1 MSKLEIVNPVARAET
16 EEPNAERFTPA
27 RRPASLAGE
36 TIGLFWNGKPQGD
49 IGLARAR
56 EQLARAFEGAVFLD
70 VFGEKGGLNRYAS
83 PAQVDQMASECA
95 AVVAATA
102 D

>member
-1 MSKLEIVNPVARAET
+1 MSKLEIVNPVARAEA
-16 EEPNAERFTPA
+16 EEPLAERFAPA
-27 RRPASLAGE
+27 KRPATLAGE

-49 IGLARAR
+49 VGLARAR
-56 EQLARAFEGAVFLD
+56 EQLVSVFEGVRFLD

-83 PAQVDQMASECA
+83 PAQIEQMVSECA

>member
-1 MSKLEIVNPVARAET
+1 MSKLEIVNPVARAAAR
-16 EEPNAERFTPA
+16 EESAPRFEPA
-27 RRPASLAGE
+27 QRPDTLAGR
-36 TIGLFWNGKPQGD
+36 TVGLFWNGKPQGD
-49 IGLARAR
+49 IGLARTR
-56 EQLARAFEGAVFLD
+56 EQLARVFDDVRFID

-83 PAQVDQMASECA
+83 PEQVEQMARDCD

>member
-1 MSKLEIVNPVARAET
+1 MSQLEIVNPVARAEV
-16 EEPNAERFTPA
+16 EEPLAKRFSPA
-27 RRPASLAGE
+27 KRPATLAGQ

-49 IGLARAR
+49 IGLARTR
-56 EQLARAFEGAVFLD
+56 EQLARVFEGARFLD

-83 PAQVDQMASECA
+83 PAQIEQMASECA

>member
-1 MSKLEIVNPVARAET
+1 MSKLEIVNPVAEAEAAQ
-16 EEPNAERFTPA
+16 PLAERFAPA
-27 RRPASLAGE
+27 KRPASLVGE

-49 IGLARAR
+49 VGLAHAR
-56 EQLARAFEGAVFLD
+56 EKLGRVFEGSRFLD
-70 VFGEKGGLNRYAS
+70 IFGEKGGLNRYAS
-83 PAQVDQMASECA
+83 PAQIEQMASECA